1 MDLNE
6 TKMNNFGIRLCMII
20 ICIYLGKVQVN
31 ARQQYKDS
39 TALPD
44 CIKELSKPPSTGIR
58 SSIGRRTYWH
68 SYALKTGEKL
78 YAFTTGRSIGCNV
91 NTPAGTEYY
100 NSSCR
105 QVAFF
110 PGNFSVKK
118 AFKPYIAAGYQPS
131 DFKESTEGDYP
142 LYFARQEQAAAE
154 KANTGRAFV
163 PTDPFVIEKTF
174 KIGTMRAPLLQFKT
188 GDVIRISSKTG
199 LKHYRNKKLLNNYKI
214 IPQQT
219 MIMIQIQCRVPPCPK
234 IKSPR
239 IVYYLESAKRFIDI
253 NNNMLHI
260 SIDTYTADN
269 LPDKTML
276 MSWKTAY
283 LLN

>member
-6 TKMNNFGIRLCMII
+6 TKMNKFGLRLCMII
-20 ICIYLGKVQVN
+20 ICIYLGQAQVN
-31 ARQQYKDS
+31 ARQQYQDT

-44 CIKELSKPPSTGIR
+44 CIKELNRPSSTSIR
-58 SSIGRRTYWH
+58 SSLGRRTYWH
-68 SYALKTGEKL
+68 NYVLKTGEKL
-78 YAFTTGRSIGCNV
+78 YAFTTGGSIGCNI
-91 NTPAGTEYY
+91 NSPAGTEYY

-110 PGNFSVKK
+110 PGNFSVKL

-154 KANTGRAFV
+154 KVNTGHAFV
-163 PTDPFVIEKTF
+163 PKDPFITEKTF
-174 KIGTMRAPLLQFKT
+174 KIGTMREPLLQFKT

-199 LKHYRNKKLLNNYKI
+199 LRHYRNQKLLNNYKI

-219 MIMIQIQCRVPPCPK
+219 TIMIQPQCRVAPCPK
-234 IKSPR
+234 IKTIR
-239 IVYYLESAKRFIDI
+239 WVYYLGAASRFIDI
-253 NNNMLHI
+253 NNQMLHI
-260 SIDTYTADN
+260 SADTYTTDH
-269 LPDKTML
+269 LPDKASQL
-276 MSWKTAY
+276 PWKTAY